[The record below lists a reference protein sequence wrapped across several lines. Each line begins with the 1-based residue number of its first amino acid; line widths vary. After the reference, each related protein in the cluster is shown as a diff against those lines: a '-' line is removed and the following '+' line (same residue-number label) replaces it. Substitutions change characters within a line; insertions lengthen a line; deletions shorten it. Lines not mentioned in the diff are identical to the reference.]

1 MLNLWKNHVAEFAR
15 EFQFIS
21 FKFKFKLV
29 LEYALGKLML
39 TINID
44 GASRGNPGLSGI
56 GIVISRGGQKI
67 SEYNEFVGST
77 TNNIAEYTA
86 LKKALKIASTLKDDE
101 IIVLS
106 DSELVVKQ
114 RNHSYKVRSKQL
126 KIIFREINNLEK
138 YFKSVSYRHIPRD
151 LNREADSL
159 ANRAIDE
166 HILNIEEPKNNRQ
179 L

>member
-1 MLNLWKNHVAEFAR
+1 
-15 EFQFIS
+15 
-21 FKFKFKLV
+21 
-29 LEYALGKLML
+29 ML

-56 GIVISRGGQKI
+56 GIVISMGGQKI
-67 SEYNEFVGST
+67 SEYNEFIGSA

-86 LKKALKIASTLKDDE
+86 LKKALKIASTLKDDQ
-101 IIVLS
+101 ITVLS

-126 KIIFREINNLEK
+126 KIIVREINNLEK
-138 YFKSVSYRHIPRD
+138 FFKTVSYRHVPRD
-151 LNREADSL
+151 INKEADLL

-166 HILNIEEPKNNRQ
+166 YLLNIEKPKNDRQ